1 MDRRKRILREGLPSE
16 EEGVSGAVA
25 RTRTRRLVTSDE
37 NISDEPLRR
46 RSAGYSQD
54 VRGAC
59 QHRLVQLIPVRRRAY
74 LFAVFA
80 SCIIPATLLMF
91 HYWIYVNRFLN
102 WHGQPLAVLLDASH
116 PRGIAAWLSG
126 QMWLLCLASTVLT
139 FRLRR
144 HKLDDY
150 NGDYRLWFWLVST
163 CVIGSLDSTTR
174 VIDLFGDALNRW
186 SQLNLGWSG
195 PAVVQATLAT
205 LVGMLGV
212 RLCSELKTV
221 PTSLVF
227 WLVGLVAWAGSAALG
242 QEMLKIDIGVQFR
255 IWLRSALWLSGL
267 TAVWL
272 ASLSYLRVV
281 YIEAQRR
288 FLLRGRLAASVSST
302 WKERLTESMPAMPKM
317 PSFRLRRP
325 SEDEAEE
332 ITTTKKRREKVEVSE
347 KAVVEKV
354 VGERADVGEKQPR
367 RFGLPSFFK
376 RKPVAS
382 REETSTKSTSQ
393 ERSQDLRTEQR
404 VDQKLDQRAEQRTE
418 QRVEQRQDQRSS
430 SQTAGP
436 LSQSR
441 RSESSNAG
449 SSSVGSGPSP
459 SNKQTSAEASKES
472 AAPVKR
478 SWLSRL
484 VSKPNSDDDAPEFRK
499 VDKAARAA
507 EQLAAKNE
515 KLRLKEEQR
524 QAKKAAASQRTSKA
538 DGEAESSTKR
548 SWIPKLS
555 LPKVKIPSLP
565 MPKLPKF
572 GLPKMKLP
580 SLRLP
585 PPESTTASDNRGA
598 AKPDV
603 RPLPTNKPMPTTNGP
618 TQEAI
623 ENGGRPLSKAERK
636 RLKRLQDDQDYDVE
650 DRRAA

>member
-1 MDRRKRILREGLPSE
+1 MDRRKRILRESLPSDQ
-16 EEGVSGAVA
+16 EGASGATARA
-25 RTRTRRLVTSDE
+25 RTLRSVTSDE
-37 NISDEPLRR
+37 NATDEPLRR
-46 RSAGYSQD
+46 RSASYSQD

-80 SCIIPATLLMF
+80 SCFIPATLLLM
-91 HYWIYVNRFLN
+91 HYWIYVNGFLN
-102 WHGQPLAVLLDASH
+102 WYGQPLAVLLDASH

-163 CVIGSLDSTTR
+163 CIIGSLDSSTR
-174 VIDLFGDALNRW
+174 VSDVFGDALNRW

-205 LVGMLGV
+205 LVGLLGV

-242 QEMLKIDIGVQFR
+242 QDMLKIDISDQFR
-255 IWLRSALWLSGL
+255 IWLRSALWLGGL
-267 TAVWL
+267 TSIWL

-288 FLLRGRLAASVSST
+288 FLLRGRLAASISST

-325 SEDEAEE
+325 TDEDTEE
-332 ITTTKKRREKVEVSE
+332 VATSKNRREKVDST
-347 KAVVEKV
+347 
-354 VGERADVGEKQPR
+354 EKQTR
-367 RFGLPSFFK
+367 RFGLPSFMK
-376 RKPVAS
+376 SKQVTGG
-382 REETSTKSTSQ
+382 EETSMQVSTKAFAKDRSQ
-393 ERSQDLRTEQR
+393 ELRAEQR
-404 VDQKLDQRAEQRTE
+404 AEQQRDTQRDQKPDQRAEQRTE
-418 QRVEQRQDQRSS
+418 RTEQRTSVQ
-430 SQTAGP
+430 AGGS

-441 RSESSNAG
+441 RSEPNSVGPSTG
-449 SSSVGSGPSP
+449 SSATIPFKQSSTDG
-459 SNKQTSAEASKES
+459 NKEQAKQPTS
-472 AAPVKR
+472 KR

-484 VSKPNSDDDAPEFRK
+484 VSKPNSDDDAPEYRK

-507 EQLAAKNE
+507 EQVATKNE

-524 QAKKAAASQRTSKA
+524 QAKKVTVASSGSDA
-538 DGEAESSTKR
+538 DEAKKR
-548 SWIPKLS
+548 SWMPKLS
-555 LPKVKIPSLP
+555 IPKMKMPTLPRPK
-565 MPKLPKF
+565 MPKL
-572 GLPKMKLP
+572 GLPKLKLP

-585 PPESTTASDNRGA
+585 PPNSAEPSVNRAMG
-598 AKPDV
+598 KPDI
-603 RPLPTNKPMPTTNGP
+603 RPLPSSKPMPTTNGP
-618 TQEAI
+618 TQEAL
-623 ENGGRPLSKAERK
+623 ESGGRPLSKAERK
-636 RLKRLQDDQDYDVE
+636 RLKRIQDDQDYGVE